1 MWPTWAPRRARR
13 RAPGSDGVQ
22 VPAGEGTSRDPAA
35 CRPGQQ
41 GFRGSEHPAKA
52 LSVPHGPR
60 LGTRN
65 HSPGPAPALGRGH
78 LGQPHLAEGLSPPH
92 TAWLWVQVGGGAGPG
107 TRAGSTFVLQHRVRT
122 CGRGGLTQG
131 EGGGAGRG
139 GGPTGVPR
147 EPCML
152 KSLCKIAGFPR
163 CGNLE
168 KRFHWQ
174 ARERKFPSR

>member
-41 GFRGSEHPAKA
+41 GFRGLEHPAKA

-139 GGPTGVPR
+139 GALRGGRGGARGHMWSSLPFPVSTPTYTAP
-147 EPCML
+147 
-152 KSLCKIAGFPR
+152 LC
-163 CGNLE
+163 
-168 KRFHWQ
+168 
-174 ARERKFPSR
+174 SRPNSDDPN